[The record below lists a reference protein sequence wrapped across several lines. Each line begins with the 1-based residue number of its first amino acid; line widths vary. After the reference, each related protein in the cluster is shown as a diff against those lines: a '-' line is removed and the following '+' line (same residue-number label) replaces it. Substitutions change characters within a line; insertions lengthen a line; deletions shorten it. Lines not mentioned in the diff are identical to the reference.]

1 MQMETFFFQA
11 DSGWSISPLPDL
23 DSDNTLVIAFGAAG
37 KTTGRLAAGNNPLAP
52 ALAELSAHFPKATL
66 MGCSTAGEIFDAKLL
81 DGSLTVAALRFDEVT
96 LRQAQARIDNP
107 RESAEAGRRIARK
120 LIGNLRNAPLRAV
133 FILSEGLSV
142 NGSELVRGLN
152 HVLPD
157 NIIITGGLAGDG
169 DRFQHTCVMANGTIS
184 NSAIVAVGLYGDTV
198 RVAHGSMGGWDI
210 FGMQRKVTRSVG
222 NTLYELDGQPAL
234 QLYKKYLGERATGLP
249 ATGLLFP
256 LALLPSGER
265 REAIVRTILSIDEQ
279 QQSITF
285 AGDIPTGVMTQLMR
299 ANFDRLIDGACDAA
313 THASLGSPTDGPL
326 LSIAIS
332 CIGRRL
338 VLGERTEE
346 EIEATLE
353 MLPDSTRQIGF
364 YAYGEISPLAS
375 GSCDLHNQTMTLTTI
390 GEAV

>member
-1 MQMETFFFQA
+1 MQLETFFFQA
-11 DSGWSISPLPDL
+11 DRGWSISPLPDL
-23 DSDNTLVIAFGAAG
+23 DSDNTLVIAFGAASE
-37 KTTGRLAAGNNPLAP
+37 TSSRLTAGDNPLAP
-52 ALAELSAHFPKATL
+52 ALAELSTHFPKSTL
-66 MGCSTAGEIFDAKLL
+66 MGCSTAGEIFDTRLL
-81 DGSLTVAALRFDEVT
+81 DQSLTVAVLRFERVT
-96 LRQAQARIDNP
+96 LRQALSPIDNAQN
-107 RESAEAGRRIARK
+107 SAEAGRRVANE
-120 LIGNLRNAPLRAV
+120 LLAPENHAPLRAV
-133 FILSEGLSV
+133 FVLSEGLSV
-142 NGSELVRGLN
+142 NGSELIRGLN
-152 HVLPD
+152 KVLPD
-157 NIIITGGLAGDG
+157 DVTITGGLAGDG
-169 DRFQHTCVMANGTIS
+169 DRFQHTCVMSNGSIS
-184 NSAIVAVGLYGDTV
+184 NSAIVAVGLYGDAV

-234 QLYKKYLGERATGLP
+234 ALYKKYLGERASGLP

-256 LALLPSGER
+256 LALLPDGER
-265 REAIVRTILSIDEQ
+265 QEAIVRTILSVNEE

-285 AGDIPTGVMTQLMR
+285 AGNIPVGVMTQLMR

-313 THASLGSPTDGPL
+313 THASLGSPSDGPL

-353 MLPDSTRQIGF
+353 MLPEGTRQIGF

-390 GEAV
+390 GETL

>member
-1 MQMETFFFQA
+1 MQLETFFFQA
-11 DSGWSISPLPDL
+11 NSGWSISPLPDL
-23 DSDNTLVIAFGAAG
+23 DSEKTLVIAFGAAG
-37 KTTGRLAAGNNPLAP
+37 ESSGRVGTGPNPLAP
-52 ALAELSAHFPKATL
+52 ALAELSEHFPNATL
-66 MGCSTAGEIFDAKLL
+66 MGCSTAGEIFGSKLL
-81 DGSLTVAALRFDEVT
+81 DRSLTVAVLRFEQVT
-96 LRQAQARIDNP
+96 LRQALSPIDSAQD
-107 RESAEAGRRIARK
+107 SAEAGRRIAAD
-120 LIGNLRNAPLRAV
+120 LLDDQLRAV
-133 FILSEGLSV
+133 FILSEGLTV
-142 NGSELVRGLN
+142 NGSELIRGLN
-152 HVLPD
+152 EVLPAHAT
-157 NIIITGGLAGDG
+157 ITGGLAGDG
-169 DRFQHTCVMANGTIS
+169 DRFQHTCVMAKGTIS
-184 NSAIVAVGLYGDTV
+184 NSAIVAVGLYGDAV

-234 QLYKKYLGERATGLP
+234 ELYKKYLGERASGLP

-265 REAIVRTILSIDEQ
+265 QEAIVRTILSINEQ
-279 QQSITF
+279 EQSITF
-285 AGDIPTGVMTQLMR
+285 AGNIPMGVMTQLMR

-313 THASLGSPTDGPL
+313 THASLGSPAEGPL

-353 MLPDSTRQIGF
+353 MLPDGTRQIGF

>member
-1 MQMETFFFQA
+1 MQLETFFFQA

-37 KTTGRLAAGNNPLAP
+37 ESSGRVGSSNNPLAG
-52 ALAELSAHFPKATL
+52 ALAELAEHFPNATL
-66 MGCSTAGEIFDAKLL
+66 MGCSTAGEIFGSKLL
-81 DGSLTVAALRFDEVT
+81 DQSLTVAVLRFEHVT
-96 LRQAQARIDNP
+96 LRQSLSPINSAQD
-107 RESAEAGRRIARK
+107 SAEAGRRIAAD
-120 LIGNLRNAPLRAV
+120 LLDDQLRAV

-142 NGSELVRGLN
+142 NGSELVCGLN
-152 HVLPD
+152 DVLPAHVT
-157 NIIITGGLAGDG
+157 ITGGLAGDG
-169 DRFQHTCVMANGTIS
+169 DRFQHTCVMASGTIC
-184 NSAIVAVGLYGDTV
+184 NSAIIAVGLYGDAV

-234 QLYKKYLGERATGLP
+234 ELYKKYLGERAAGLP

-265 REAIVRTILSIDEQ
+265 QEAIVRTILSINEQ
-279 QQSITF
+279 EQSITF
-285 AGDIPTGVMTQLMR
+285 AGNIPMGVMTQLMR

-313 THASLGSPTDGPL
+313 THASLGSPAEGPL

-353 MLPDSTRQIGF
+353 MLPDGTRQIGF

-375 GSCDLHNQTMTLTTI
+375 GNCDLHYQTMTLTTI